1 MDPPVRRRHRDLLG
15 NRPGPRRRIEGATHP
30 SAVPPANRTLGSK
43 LPEATWADW
52 TQGQSRPDG
61 PAFGDPVGFRR
72 TRQMTRPTDAATGR
86 KCRKT
91 PAQRQRAGVRR
102 VSMSRGQSP
111 RSRGSRPRERTKPP
125 TGESGVFVLST
136 SCLQAI
142 RAAGR
147 RPAAQSV
154 AQRAI
159 PSTTRGSRLHASHEE
174 PVESGVRPLRSEPA
188 PPCVGLWKTRGKRA
202 IFRHTSKNPA
212 AGHASRTRARP
223 KADHDGLDRS
233 RARQEGR
240 SDRTYRFLGPASGN
254 ASSTSRYCRI
264 ESSAR
269 NARNSSTEESA
280 PRTTNEWRPSAS
292 RISISERC

>member
-61 PAFGDPVGFRR
+61 LAFGDPVGFRR

-212 AGHASRTRARP
+212 AGHATATTRGRRSRPTQQAHYDDLLRRRRNPARFQRAPTAFSALPLATRRAR
-223 KADHDGLDRS
+223 LDTVAS
-233 RARQEGR
+233 RARRGTSATR
-240 SDRTYRFLGPASGN
+240 RRTSPRPA
-254 ASSTSRYCRI
+254 R
-264 ESSAR
+264 
-269 NARNSSTEESA
+269 
-280 PRTTNEWRPSAS
+280 
-292 RISISERC
+292 